1 MALLREFLIK
11 LLDTTGNVVR
21 VIPWVAENEATVIRR
36 ASELAAA
43 EGLEYSVVQQPR
55 SSTLA

>member
-1 MALLREFLIK
+1 MVQMREFLIR
-11 LLDTTGNVVR
+11 LLDTTGNVLR

-43 EGLEYSVVQQPR
+43 EGLQYSVTEQPR
-55 SSTLA
+55 YSTLA